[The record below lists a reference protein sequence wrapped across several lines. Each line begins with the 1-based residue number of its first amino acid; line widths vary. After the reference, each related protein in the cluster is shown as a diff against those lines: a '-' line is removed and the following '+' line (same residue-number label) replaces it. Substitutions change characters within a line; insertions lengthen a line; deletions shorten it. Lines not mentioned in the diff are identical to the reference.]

1 MVAAIAKQLVD
12 TPDEVSASLRDGQ
25 RGETIE
31 LRVSPDEVGQV
42 IGRSGRVARAL
53 RTLTAATGGPGERP
67 SLDIL
72 D

>member
-1 MVAAIAKQLVD
+1 MVAELARQLVD
-12 TPDEVSASLRDGQ
+12 SPDDVATSVRSGA
-25 RGETIE
+25 RGESVE
-31 LRVSPDEVGQV
+31 LTVAANEVGQV

-53 RTLTAATGGPGERP
+53 RTLTSAAGAPGERL